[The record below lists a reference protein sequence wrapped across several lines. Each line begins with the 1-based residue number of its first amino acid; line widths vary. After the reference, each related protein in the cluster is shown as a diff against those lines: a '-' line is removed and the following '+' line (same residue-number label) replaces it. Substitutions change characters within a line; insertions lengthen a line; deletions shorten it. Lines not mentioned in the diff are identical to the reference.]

1 MLFLSD
7 CFIQFL
13 IFFCLFFSAT
23 MMLRSSPLSLLFLA
37 CSTPLTLAHQSVRG
51 SVLLENLEDPQ
62 LLTEFQS
69 WASHHDKV
77 YDDEDEALERLMIW
91 KINNGECY

>member
-1 MLFLSD
+1 M
-7 CFIQFL
+7 
-13 IFFCLFFSAT
+13 
-23 MMLRSSPLSLLFLA
+23 MMLRSSHLSLLFLA
-37 CSTPLTLAHQSVRG
+37 CNVPSTLAHQSVRG

-77 YDDEDEALERLMIW
+77 YDDENEALERLMIW
-91 KINNGECY
+91 KINNGECLYM